1 MPANAG
7 CRRFRSSREFLA
19 VACGYDP
26 AMTATGRHRPGLT
39 IRQALER
46 SAAAGRCGFYFDFDG
61 VLAPVRLDPE
71 SVMPT
76 PGVLDQLALLE
87 ARVDKIGVI
96 SARPVEFLLSRFGG
110 LPSVSLFGLYGLES
124 AIDGAISVDPSAES
138 WMPVIRSVISDAKQQ
153 LPPGVYVEDKR
164 ISVSLHYREHTEHQA
179 EVRRWAAAVAAER
192 GLSEQQG
199 RMVTELK
206 PPVRIDKGTVLS
218 AEVADLRSGW
228 YFGDDLSDAEGFAA
242 LRDRHRQDAEFFE
255 VCVAVRNP
263 ETGQDL
269 ERQADFT
276 LADPGEMPELLAVA
290 VAAFAS

>member
-1 MPANAG
+1 
-7 CRRFRSSREFLA
+7 
-19 VACGYDP
+19 
-26 AMTATGRHRPGLT
+26 MTATGRHRDGLT
-39 IRQALER
+39 ITSALER
-46 SAAAGRCGFYFDFDG
+46 SAAAGRCGFFFDFDG

-87 ARVDKIGVI
+87 ARVDKIGII

-124 AIDGAISVDPSAES
+124 AVDGTISVDPAAES
-138 WMPVIRSVISDAKQQ
+138 WMPVIRSVTCDARRQ
-153 LPPGVYVEDKR
+153 LPAGVYVEDKR
-164 ISVSLHYREHTEHQA
+164 LSVSLHYREHAEHEA
-179 EVRRWAAAVAAER
+179 EVRRWADAAASER

-228 YFGDDLSDAEGFAA
+228 YFGDDLSDAKGFAA
-242 LRDRHRQDAEFFE
+242 LRDRHRQDADFFE

-269 ERQADFT
+269 ARQADFT
-276 LADPGEMPELLAVA
+276 LADPAEMPELLAAA
-290 VAAFAS
+290 VAAFAEADPWA

>member
-1 MPANAG
+1 
-7 CRRFRSSREFLA
+7 
-19 VACGYDP
+19 
-26 AMTATGRHRPGLT
+26 MTVTGQHRDGLT
-39 IRQALER
+39 ISRALER
-46 SAAAGRCGFYFDFDG
+46 SAAAGRCGFFFDFDG
-61 VLAPVRLDPE
+61 VLAPVRLNPE

-87 ARVDKIGVI
+87 ARIHKIGII

-124 AIDGAISVDPSAES
+124 AVDGAVSVDPAAES
-138 WMPVIRSVISDAKQQ
+138 WMPVIRSVTSDARRQ
-153 LPPGVYVEDKR
+153 LPAGVYVEDKR
-164 ISVSLHYREHTEHQA
+164 LSVSLHYREHAEHEA
-179 EVRRWAAAVAAER
+179 EVRRWADAAASER

-206 PPVRIDKGTVLS
+206 PPVRIDKGTVLA

-228 YFGDDLSDAEGFAA
+228 YFGDDLSDAKGFAA
-242 LRDRHRQDAEFFE
+242 LRDRHRQDADFFA

-276 LADPGEMPELLAVA
+276 LADPAEMPELLATA
-290 VAAFAS
+290 VAAFADHRAQSQADTG

>member
-1 MPANAG
+1 MTVTG
-7 CRRFRSSREFLA
+7 QHRE
-19 VACGYDP
+19 
-26 AMTATGRHRPGLT
+26 GLT
-39 IRQALER
+39 ITRAFER
-46 SAAAGRCGFYFDFDG
+46 SAAAGRCGFFFDFDG
-61 VLAPVRLDPE
+61 VLAPVRLNPE

-76 PGVLDQLALLE
+76 PGVLDQLALLK
-87 ARVDKIGVI
+87 ARVHKIGII

-124 AIDGAISVDPSAES
+124 AVDGTVSVDPAAES
-138 WMPVIRSVISDAKQQ
+138 WMPVIRSVTSDARRQ
-153 LPPGVYVEDKR
+153 LPAGVYVEDKR
-164 ISVSLHYREHTEHQA
+164 LSVSLHYREHAEHET
-179 EVRRWAAAVAAER
+179 EVRRWADAAASER

-206 PPVRIDKGTVLS
+206 PPVRIDKGTVLA

-228 YFGDDLSDAEGFAA
+228 YFGDDLSDAKGFAA
-242 LRDRHRQDAEFFE
+242 LRDRHRQDADFFE

-276 LADPGEMPELLAVA
+276 LADPAEMPDLLATA
-290 VAAFAS
+290 VAAFADHRARSQADTG